1 MVSSGSSKI
10 TLGASIGP
18 EYHLKKRNEE
28 LRYNLSSDSVLLYED
43 ENGPI
48 VAKTY
53 GGMSWSFVQ
62 SKISKAQ
69 KIKGILNVFGG
80 AYDHTNNQMWT
91 HGYRKKTAGKQFLDF
106 IDKIDQKYDS
116 SVKQIFLVLDN
127 VSIHKSNN
135 KVKQT
140 MVNHHSRIISVSSS
154 NKVS

>member
-1 MVSSGSSKI
+1 
-10 TLGASIGP
+10 
-18 EYHLKKRNEE
+18 
-28 LRYNLSSDSVLLYED
+28 
-43 ENGPI
+43 
-48 VAKTY
+48 
-53 GGMSWSFVQ
+53 MSWSFVQ

-106 IDKIDQKYDS
+106 IDKIGQKYDS